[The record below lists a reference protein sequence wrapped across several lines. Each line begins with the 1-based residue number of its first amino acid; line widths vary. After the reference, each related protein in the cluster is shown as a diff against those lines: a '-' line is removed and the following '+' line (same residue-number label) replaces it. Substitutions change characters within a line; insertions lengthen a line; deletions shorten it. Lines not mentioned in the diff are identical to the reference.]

1 MSVRVEYF
9 FNYPKTWADLAQE
22 VNACLG
28 CSLASHEGR
37 TDDFFDRFLSMEFSL
52 HLAVGFVNDRD
63 LEFEQYAYYLDF
75 RVPAGELD
83 GLTIQIPAMLTVV
96 YALYRSLGITG
107 MLVYDTQRLLARY
120 EERQFPDGRCLY
132 DSVSVTVFLE
142 FSNHLRQIEQ
152 RLPEDRRE
160 PQ

>member
-1 MSVRVEYF
+1 MSVSVEYF
-9 FNYPKTWADLAQE
+9 FNYPKDLAELAQD

-28 CSLASHEGR
+28 CTLAPYEGQAESL
-37 TDDFFDRFLSMEFSL
+37 FNRFLSLEFSL
-52 HLAVGFVNDRD
+52 CPAVGFVNDRE

-75 RVPAGELD
+75 HVAAGELD
-83 GLTIQIPAMLTVV
+83 AMTIQIPAMLAVV

-132 DSVSVTVFLE
+132 DIVSDTAFLD
-142 FSNHLRQIEQ
+142 FSDHLRQIEQ
-152 RLPEDRRE
+152 RFPEN
-160 PQ
+160 